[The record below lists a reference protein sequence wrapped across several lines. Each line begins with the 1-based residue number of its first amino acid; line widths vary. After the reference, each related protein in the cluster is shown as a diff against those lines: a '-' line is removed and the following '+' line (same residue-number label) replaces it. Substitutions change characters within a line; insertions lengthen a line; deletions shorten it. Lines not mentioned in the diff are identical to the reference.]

1 VNPDIDRATRLF
13 QAFREQKPRSA
24 RYVSVSLPKAVAKIG
39 TAEFIG
45 YWTTHRGKPA
55 IYVHF
60 WAPGSRP
67 HLYANSG
74 RGQLYLFGKR
84 FHVTG
89 GGITDLDARGRVVDY
104 TPPFVLVERKEWD
117 EYLGFKRKHNLTR
130 RRRRY

>member
-1 VNPDIDRATRLF
+1 MNSDIDRAARLYR
-13 QAFREQKPRSA
+13 AFREAKPKRA
-24 RYVSVSLPKAVAKIG
+24 RRVHVSLPKAVAKIG

-67 HLYANSG
+67 QLFANTG
-74 RGQLYLFGKR
+74 RGQLYLFGGR
-84 FHVTG
+84 FTVTG
-89 GGITDLDARGRVVDY
+89 RGITDLDARGQVVDY
-104 TPPFVLVERKEWD
+104 TPPFVLVERKEW
-117 EYLGFKRKHNLTR
+117 EQYQRKHNLTK